1 MISQMSGVCIAWV
14 FITNTRKGTHFS
26 ITMEHADSSMSER
39 RRRRRRRRRTLR
51 KTGDYWIAQ
60 ILVWISG

>member
-1 MISQMSGVCIAWV
+1 MSGVGIAWV
-14 FITNTRKGTHFS
+14 FITNTRKGTQFS

-51 KTGDYWIAQ
+51 
-60 ILVWISG
+60 